1 MPSEPDM
8 KHLPLRIWFM
18 VTLALALAPVIIRLV
33 WEMTLTTLAPSLVIL
48 ILVILTIV
56 GIYGLVLYLLIAPSM
71 KKLRSLP
78 VVIGVIV
85 VFTAGLIGSIIH
97 YIRFVPSPEAASPLS
112 VVTATLLIAA
122 AISGYILILWAVW
135 SFWKGRIT

>member
-1 MPSEPDM
+1 M

-56 GIYGLVLYLLIAPSM
+56 GIYALVLYLLIAPSM

-78 VVIGVIV
+78 VVIGVMV

-122 AISGYILILWAVW
+122 AISGYILILWVIW

>member
-1 MPSEPDM
+1 MPSEADM

-33 WEMTLTTLAPSLVIL
+33 WEVDNTTLAPSLVIL
-48 ILVILTIV
+48 ALVILTIA
-56 GIYGLVLYLLIAPSM
+56 GIYALVLYLLIAPSM

-78 VVIGVIV
+78 VLIGVIV

-97 YIRFVPSPEAASPLS
+97 YIRFVPSPEAAAPLS
-112 VVTATLLIAA
+112 VVMATLLIAA
-122 AISGYILILWAVW
+122 AISGYILILWAIW
-135 SFWKGRIT
+135 SFRKGRIT

>member
-1 MPSEPDM
+1 M

-33 WEMTLTTLAPSLVIL
+33 WEMTNTTLAPSLVIL
-48 ILVILTIV
+48 VLVILTIV
-56 GIYGLVLYLLIAPSM
+56 GIYALVLYLLIAPSM

-78 VVIGVIV
+78 VVIGVMV

-97 YIRFVPSPEAASPLS
+97 YIRFVPSPEAAALLS
-112 VVTATLLIAA
+112 VVTATLLIMA
-122 AISGYILILWAVW
+122 AISGYILILWVIW

>member
-1 MPSEPDM
+1 M

-33 WEMTLTTLAPSLVIL
+33 WEMARTTLTPSLVIL

-56 GIYGLVLYLLIAPSM
+56 GIYALALYLLIAPSM
-71 KKLRSLP
+71 KKLRNLP

-122 AISGYILILWAVW
+122 AISGYILILWAIW